1 MTYPNGEITYEE
13 IMAAVHNL
21 GTLLEAVGMVA
32 GVMYNQD
39 RTDAVLAHFKKGSLE
54 AGVYDDTVHTML
66 VMAASWVRQMQD
78 AATAAS
84 GVATEVEEFLQGGA
98 GA

>member
-1 MTYPNGEITYEE
+1 MTYPNGEITYVEV
-13 IMAAVHNL
+13 MGAVHNL
-21 GTLLEAVGMVA
+21 GTLLEGVGMVA

-84 GVATEVEEFLQGGA
+84 GIADEADEFLQGRNGA
-98 GA
+98 